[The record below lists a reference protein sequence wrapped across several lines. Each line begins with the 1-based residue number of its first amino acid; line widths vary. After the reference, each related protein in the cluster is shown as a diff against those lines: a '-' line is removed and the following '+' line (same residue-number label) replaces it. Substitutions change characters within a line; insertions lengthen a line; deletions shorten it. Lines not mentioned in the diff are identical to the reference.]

1 MERHGLVGFDVTVGR
16 TPAMLLL
23 LKTEIL
29 IESLFPAV
37 NSLPS
42 FPNPPSA
49 VRDVSGNGEA
59 GGEWLAICQEGSSNY
74 RKVAGVSGHI
84 QAHSNQ
90 KELEKRSHVAQ
101 PPTLSNCLC
110 GPM

>member
-1 MERHGLVGFDVTVGR
+1 MEFDATAEHG
-16 TPAMLLL
+16 PLLIL

-42 FPNPPSA
+42 FQISPRPPPSA
-49 VRDVSGNGEA
+49 VRDVSGNGEV
-59 GGEWLAICQEGSSNY
+59 GGECLDICQEGSSNY

-84 QAHSNQ
+84 QAH
-90 KELEKRSHVAQ
+90 
-101 PPTLSNCLC
+101 
-110 GPM
+110 G